1 MLSAARK
8 SSFVVC
14 LLHCVWRVLLAVC
27 CLSCGSLSVA
37 RCMLFGVCC
46 SLRVACCV
54 LVAIIRR
61 ALFAVCCLRF
71 VVCCLLFA
79 DCCLLFAN

>member
-1 MLSAARK
+1 MLSAACK

-14 LLHCVWRVLLAVC
+14 LLPCVWRVLLAVC
-27 CLSCGSLSVA
+27 CLSRGLLNVA
-37 RCMLFGVCC
+37 RCMLFGVRC

-61 ALFAVCCLRF
+61 AWFAVCCLMFVACCSLFAVCCL
-71 VVCCLLFA
+71 
-79 DCCLLFAN
+79 LFAN